1 VDRAIG
7 GEGSSVTLNEL
18 GNLGEFI
25 SGLAVV
31 VTLVYLAIQIRHNT
45 RVVRS
50 SMHQN
55 MIESTLRIAESVSDT
70 NDVGRIVLH
79 ADQDYD
85 ELTEVERIRF
95 DAYAERVFNNFES
108 VFYSYRNSMI
118 EEDLWE
124 SWESSYLADI
134 SRASM
139 RRYWN
144 EERPQHL
151 RDFMDFIDQ
160 FYRAHPLSDPRVE

>member
-1 VDRAIG
+1 
-7 GEGSSVTLNEL
+7 VTLNEL

-31 VTLVYLAIQIRHNT
+31 VTLVYLALQIRHNT
-45 RVVRS
+45 RAVRS
-50 SMHQN
+50 SMHQD

-70 NDVGRIVLH
+70 EDLGRIVLH
-79 ADQDYD
+79 ADEDYD
-85 ELTEVERIRF
+85 ELTELERIRF
-95 DAYAERVFNNFES
+95 DAYAERMFSNFES

-124 SWESSYLADI
+124 TWESSYLSDV
-134 SRASM
+134 SRVSM
-139 RRYWN
+139 RRYWR

-151 RDFMDFIDQ
+151 RDFMDFIDN
-160 FYRAHPLSDPRVE
+160 FYRTLPDSPA

>member
-1 VDRAIG
+1 M
-7 GEGSSVTLNEL
+7 TLNEL
-18 GNLGEFI
+18 GSLGEFM

-45 RVVRS
+45 RAVRS
-50 SMHQN
+50 SMHHD
-55 MIESTLRIAESVSDT
+55 MIESTLRIAESLSD
-70 NDVGRIVLH
+70 NENVGRIVLK
-79 ADQDYD
+79 ADGDYD
-85 ELTEVERIRF
+85 NLTKEERIRF
-95 DAYAERVFNNFES
+95 EAYAERVFSNFES

-124 SWESSYLADI
+124 SWESSNLADI
-134 SRASM
+134 SRVSM
-139 RRYWN
+139 RRFWH

-160 FYRAHPLSDPRVE
+160 FYRTHPVTDS